1 MLTQEKNAFVLSPD
15 DESLQELLRL
25 IQRIDDV
32 KAFGDLAE
40 WDMNTQM
47 PDGAG
52 SIRGNQ
58 MASMQGVLHEFRTD
72 PRIGELLNTLE
83 PRIGQPRYSDAD
95 RGLVRIARRMYDQA
109 TKLPRELVEEMAR
122 VGASSFDA
130 WRRARERNDFA
141 SFAPWLERT
150 IALQREVADRLG
162 YEDTRYDALLDLYE
176 PGMNVK
182 RLDALFAPVREV
194 SVSLLKRIQASGHE
208 IDDSCL
214 QGDFDPQ
221 QQVALS
227 RVILERMGYD
237 FSRGAVA
244 ESPHP
249 FTTSLGSPFD
259 VRLTVHPDRH
269 YIQAAVMAAIHEG
282 GHALYEQGSAESLA
296 RTPVAGGVSM
306 GVHESQSRLWENAIG
321 RSEAFWQGQ
330 YDAVRE
336 AFPQHFASVDVAT
349 FTRALNKVQPS
360 LIRIE
365 ADEVTYNLHI
375 IVRYELEKAMVNGQV
390 AVESLPGLWNRTYKD
405 YLGIEPPRDSE
416 GILQDIHW
424 TSGFGYFPTYTLG
437 NLYGAQIYATLRRAF
452 PDFDERLSRGD
463 TAFILNWLREQ
474 LYVAGSTYMPE
485 DLMKRVTGEAPN
497 PRFFTTYLTSK
508 FENIYGL

>member
-227 RVILERMGYD
+227 RLILERMGYD

-306 GVHESQSRLWENAIG
+306 GVHEAQSRLWENAIG

-336 AFPQHFASVDVAT
+336 AFPQHFASVD
-349 FTRALNKVQPS
+349 
-360 LIRIE
+360 
-365 ADEVTYNLHI
+365 
-375 IVRYELEKAMVNGQV
+375 
-390 AVESLPGLWNRTYKD
+390 
-405 YLGIEPPRDSE
+405 
-416 GILQDIHW
+416 
-424 TSGFGYFPTYTLG
+424 
-437 NLYGAQIYATLRRAF
+437 
-452 PDFDERLSRGD
+452 
-463 TAFILNWLREQ
+463 
-474 LYVAGSTYMPE
+474 
-485 DLMKRVTGEAPN
+485 
-497 PRFFTTYLTSK
+497 
-508 FENIYGL
+508 